1 MRGQEALTIVDRL
14 LQAANHGQK
23 LNDLQS
29 AVFLETWA
37 EHSYSEIAQQLGY
50 EYDYIKQV
58 GSHLWRSLSQI
69 LGEPVSKRNIQA
81 VLRRYEQSQQAKQD
95 DGEAIDFSRFYGPQ
109 EELQTL
115 ESSIIED
122 PYPLISMFGLGGIG
136 KAFGYFTFI
145 IVVGSDGDKLQLPH
159 RPNLNAHNPQ
169 TVV

>member
-1 MRGQEALTIVDRL
+1 
-14 LQAANHGQK
+14 
-23 LNDLQS
+23 
-29 AVFLETWA
+29 
-37 EHSYSEIAQQLGY
+37 
-50 EYDYIKQV
+50 
-58 GSHLWRSLSQI
+58 

-95 DGEAIDFSRFYGPQ
+95 DGKAIDFSRFYDRQ

-115 ESSIIED
+115 ESSMIED
-122 PYPLISMFGLGGIG
+122 PYPLIGMFGLGGIG

-159 RPNLNAHNPQ
+159 PPNLNAHHPQ

>member
-14 LQAANHGQK
+14 LQAANRGQK

-81 VLRRYEQSQQAKQD
+81 VLRRYEQSQKAKQD
-95 DGEAIDFSRFYGPQ
+95 DAEAIDFSGFYDRQ
-109 EELQTL
+109 EELQTV
-115 ESSIIED
+115 ESSMIED
-122 PYPLISMFGLGGIG
+122 PYPLIGIFGLSGIG
-136 KAFGYFTFI
+136 KAFGYISFI
-145 IVVGSDGDKLQLPH
+145 IVVGSDGDKFQLPH
-159 RPNLNAHNPQ
+159 RSDLNAHNPQ

>member
-1 MRGQEALTIVDRL
+1 MRGEEALTIVDRL

-69 LGEPVSKRNIQA
+69 LGETVSKRNIQA

-95 DGEAIDFSRFYGPQ
+95 DGEAIDFFRFYDHQ
-109 EELQTL
+109 EVLQTL
-115 ESSIIED
+115 ESSMIED
-122 PYPLISMFGLGGIG
+122 PYPLIGIFGLSGIG
-136 KAFGYFTFI
+136 KAFGYITFI
-145 IVVGSDGDKLQLPH
+145 IIVGSDGDKFQLPH
-159 RPNLNAHNPQ
+159 PPNLNVHNPQ

>member
-1 MRGQEALTIVDRL
+1 MRGKEALAIVDRL

-58 GSHLWRSLSQI
+58 GSQLWRSLSQI
-69 LGEPVSKRNIQA
+69 LGETVSKRNIQA
-81 VLRRYEQSQQAKQD
+81 VLRRYEQSQQAEQD
-95 DGEAIDFSRFYGPQ
+95 DGQPIDFSRFYDRQ

-115 ESSIIED
+115 ESSMIED
-122 PYPLISMFGLGGIG
+122 PYPLIDIFGLSGIG
-136 KAFGYFTFI
+136 KAFGYITFI
-145 IVVGSDGDKLQLPH
+145 IVVGSDRDKFQLPH
-159 RPNLNAHNPQ
+159 PPNLNAHNPQ